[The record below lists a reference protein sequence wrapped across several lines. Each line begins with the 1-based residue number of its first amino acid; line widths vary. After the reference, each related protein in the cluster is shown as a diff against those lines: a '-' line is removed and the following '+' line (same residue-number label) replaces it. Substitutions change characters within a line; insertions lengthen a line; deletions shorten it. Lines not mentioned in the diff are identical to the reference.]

1 MGTCEALGGV
11 KCGDRPQLVAGGA
24 VNYQLHDNHVAA
36 LLDEAVSH
44 VEHRRLGAIDRPAS
58 SLVVGG

>member
-1 MGTCEALGGV
+1 
-11 KCGDRPQLVAGGA
+11 
-24 VNYQLHDNHVAA
+24 LHDNHVAA